1 MGLQK
6 DKKPKRNPVGGDE
19 LRRRSG
25 WFERFRGWVESV
37 PKVRLYVALLFITW
51 LSLTVL
57 ISFDS
62 RTLNVLGFWND
73 NPGYE
78 VGTVAESDVFA
89 RRSVTYD
96 DPVAGEQAR
105 NEAAN
110 AIDPVYRQSPQVA
123 EQTAEQVRSFFDEVR
138 GIRDSDNPR
147 DEKIERITN
156 AAPFYIPEN
165 VARTL
170 TFLEDG
176 ELDEA
181 ESYTLE
187 NLEELY
193 SSAAVADNDV
203 ENLPSSA
210 LTVSAAR
217 DRLSEAARR
226 DASGD
231 LGSTVEMLSR
241 GFLQPDYVV
250 DSQATEVAR
259 ENATSEVE
267 PVTRTIQQGERVIA
281 RGEVIDREDLSQLEA
296 LSVQRDANPWTVFLG
311 VGLIVATEMGM
322 AWYFLERFGQRIL
335 RTNALVRII
344 LAASLMILFTGL
356 ARLFIQLSFYPFL
369 TPLAGLSIMGTILLG
384 PRLMFLMVVITSVN
398 VGIIAGNDFFLAS
411 TLLLG
416 SGFAIYT
423 VVRVDSRMQLLKAG
437 LFIAAVMSLLAFAV
451 SLVGGGSLP
460 LSLWQG
466 TLGLA
471 NGLLSLALVMVLL
484 PLLESAFNILTPM
497 KLLELSDP
505 SRPLLQKL
513 LRQAPGTFSHSMQ
526 VGVLAENAA
535 ERIGANSLL
544 AQIGSYY
551 HDIGKLIHPGYFIEN
566 QISQSNPHD
575 ALTPALS
582 AKIIKRHVK
591 DGVDLGR
598 EWDLPQEILDIIAQ
612 HHGSTRIEYFY
623 RKAMEQTPEGGT
635 VRDSDF
641 RYSGGLPKSK
651 EAGIVMLADT
661 VEATVKSI
669 SKPTPKRIEDVVSDT
684 IKQKLDD
691 GQFDECELTMREIHA
706 VGEAIREALIGFLGP
721 RIEYPAAPSK
731 TGANGSKSNGGQS
744 ASGKPSG
751 KPNGK
756 PAGQTT

>member
-1 MGLQK
+1 MSLQR
-6 DKKPKRNPVGGDE
+6 DKKPKRGPGVSEE
-19 LRRRSG
+19 LRRKSG
-25 WFERFRGWVESV
+25 WFERFRGWIEGV
-37 PKVRLYVALLFITW
+37 PKMRLYVALVFITW

-57 ISFDS
+57 ISLDS
-62 RTLNVLGFWND
+62 RTLSALGLWGSS
-73 NPGYE
+73 PAYE
-78 VGTVAESDVFA
+78 VGTVADSDVFA

-96 DPVAGEQAR
+96 DPVATEQAR
-105 NEAAN
+105 QEAADVV
-110 AIDPVYRQSPQVA
+110 APVYRQSPRVA
-123 EQTAEQVRSFFDEVR
+123 EQTKDQVNSFFAEVR
-138 GIRDSDNPR
+138 DIRNSDAST
-147 DEKIERITN
+147 DEKINRITQ
-156 AAPFYIPEN
+156 AAPFYLPDR

-176 ELDEA
+176 EVDAA
-181 ESYTLE
+181 ERYTVE
-187 NLEELY
+187 NLKELY
-193 SSAAVADNDV
+193 DSTAVADDSV
-203 ENLPSSA
+203 DNLPDSA
-210 LTVSAAR
+210 LTVSTAR
-217 DRLSEAARR
+217 DRLTGAAQR

-231 LGSTVEMLSR
+231 VGSVVDVMSR
-241 GFLQPDYVV
+241 GFLEPNYVV
-250 DSQATEVAR
+250 DRQATEEAR
-259 ENATSEVE
+259 KNAASEVE
-267 PVTRTIQQGERVIA
+267 PVTRTIQQGERVVA
-281 RGEVIDREDLSQLEA
+281 RGEVINPDDVAQLEA
-296 LSVQRDANPWTVFLG
+296 LSVRRDANPWTVFLG
-311 VGLIVATEMGM
+311 VGLIVAAEMGM
-322 AWYFLERFGQRIL
+322 AWYFLERFGRRIL
-335 RTNALVRII
+335 RTNALVRVI
-344 LAASLMILFTGL
+344 LAASLMILFTAL

-369 TPLAGLSIMGTILLG
+369 TPLAGLSIIGTILLG

-398 VGIIAGNDFFLAS
+398 VGIIAGNDFFLTAA
-411 TLLLG
+411 LLLG

-451 SLVGGGSLP
+451 SLVGGGSLSI
-460 LSLWQG
+460 SLWQG

-513 LRQAPGTFSHSMQ
+513 LRRAPGTFSHSMQ

-544 AQIGSYY
+544 AQIGAYY
-551 HDIGKLIHPGYFIEN
+551 HDIGKLSHPGYFIEN
-566 QISQSNPHD
+566 QISQMNPHD
-575 ALTPALS
+575 TLTPALS

-591 DGVDLGR
+591 DGMDLGR

-623 RKAMEQTPEGGT
+623 RKALEQTPEGGT

-651 EAGIVMLADT
+651 EAGIVMLADS

-691 GQFDECELTMREIHA
+691 GQFDQCELTMHEIHE

-721 RIEYPAAPSK
+721 RIEYPEAPPSA
-731 TGANGSKSNGGQS
+731 GANGGKPNG
-744 ASGKPSG
+744 GKPSG
-751 KPNGK
+751 GK
-756 PAGQTT
+756 PASQTASQAT

>member
-1 MGLQK
+1 MSPQNK
-6 DKKPKRNPVGGDE
+6 KKPKRGPAGSAE

-25 WFERFRGWVESV
+25 WFERFRGWVEGV
-37 PKVRLYVALLFITW
+37 PKMRLYVTLLFITW
-51 LSLTVL
+51 ISLTVL
-57 ISFDS
+57 ISLDS
-62 RTLNVLGFWND
+62 RTLGVLGVWNG
-73 NPGYE
+73 PAYE
-78 VGTVAESDVFA
+78 VGTVADSDVFA
-89 RRSVTYD
+89 RRSVTYE
-96 DPVAGEQAR
+96 DPVATEQSR
-105 NEAAN
+105 NEAA
-110 AIDPVYRQSPQVA
+110 DTVEPVYRQSPRVA
-123 EQTAEQVRSFFDEVR
+123 EETIEQVETFFEDVRNIRS
-138 GIRDSDNPR
+138 SDISR
-147 DEKIERITN
+147 DEKISRITE
-156 AAPFYIPEN
+156 AAPFYVPDN

-176 ELDEA
+176 DVDDSERF
-181 ESYTLE
+181 TKE

-193 SSAAVADNDV
+193 DSVAVADDGV

-210 LTVSAAR
+210 LTVPVAR
-217 DRLSEAARR
+217 DRLSEAAQR
-226 DASGD
+226 DASGEVGNVVD
-231 LGSTVEMLSR
+231 TLSG
-241 GFLQPDYVV
+241 GFLEPDYII
-250 DSQATEVAR
+250 DRQATETAR
-259 ENATSEVE
+259 NNAASEVE

-281 RGEVIDREDLSQLEA
+281 RGEVIDRDDVSQLEA
-296 LSVQRDANPWTVFLG
+296 LSVRRDANPWTVFLG

-322 AWYFLERFGQRIL
+322 AWYFLERFGRRIL
-335 RTNALVRII
+335 RTNALVRVI

-398 VGIIAGNDFFLAS
+398 VGIIAGNDFFLTA

-460 LSLWQG
+460 ISLWQG

-535 ERIGANSLL
+535 ERIGANALL
-544 AQIGSYY
+544 AQIGAYY
-551 HDIGKLIHPGYFIEN
+551 HDIGKLTHPGYFIEN
-566 QISQSNPHD
+566 QISQVNPHD
-575 ALTPALS
+575 TLSPALS

-591 DGVDLGR
+591 DGLELGR
-598 EWDLPQEILDIIAQ
+598 EWDLPQELLDIIGQ

-623 RKAMEQTPEGGT
+623 RKALEQTPEGGT

-651 EAGIVMLADT
+651 ESGIVMLADT

-691 GQFDECELTMREIHA
+691 GQFDECELTMREIHEI
-706 VGEAIREALIGFLGP
+706 GEAIREALIGFLGP
-721 RIEYPAAPSK
+721 RIEYPEAPS
-731 TGANGSKSNGGQS
+731 GAKSNGGKT
-744 ASGKPSG
+744 AGKTVD
-751 KPNGK
+751 KT
-756 PAGQTT
+756 AGRAT

>member
-1 MGLQK
+1 MSLQNK
-6 DKKPKRNPVGGDE
+6 KKPKRRPAGSEE

-25 WFERFRGWVESV
+25 WFERFRGWVEGV
-37 PKVRLYVALLFITW
+37 PKMRLYVTLLFITW
-51 LSLTVL
+51 ISLTVL
-57 ISFDS
+57 ISLDS
-62 RTLNVLGFWND
+62 RTLGVLGLWN
-73 NPGYE
+73 NGPAYE
-78 VGTVAESDVFA
+78 VGTVADSDVFA
-89 RRSVTYD
+89 RRSVTYE
-96 DPVAGEQAR
+96 DPVATEQSR
-105 NEAAN
+105 NEAA
-110 AIDPVYRQSPQVA
+110 DTVEPVYRQSPRVA
-123 EQTAEQVRSFFDEVR
+123 EETIEQVETFFEDVRNIRS
-138 GIRDSDNPR
+138 SDISR
-147 DEKIERITN
+147 DEKISRITE
-156 AAPFYIPEN
+156 AAPFYVPDN

-176 ELDEA
+176 EVDDSERF
-181 ESYTLE
+181 TKE

-193 SSAAVADNDV
+193 DSVAVADDGV

-210 LTVSAAR
+210 LTVPVAR
-217 DRLSEAARR
+217 DRLSEAAQR
-226 DASGD
+226 DASGEVGNVVD
-231 LGSTVEMLSR
+231 TLSG
-241 GFLQPDYVV
+241 GFLEPDYII
-250 DSQATEVAR
+250 DRQATETAR
-259 ENATSEVE
+259 NNAASEVE

-281 RGEVIDREDLSQLEA
+281 RGEVVDRDDLSQLEA

-311 VGLIVATEMGM
+311 VGLIVAAEMGM

-335 RTNALVRII
+335 RTNALVRVI

-398 VGIIAGNDFFLAS
+398 VGIIAGNDFFLTSA
-411 TLLLG
+411 LLLG

-437 LFIAAVMSLLAFAV
+437 LFIAAVLSLLAFAV

-460 LSLWQG
+460 ISLWQG

-535 ERIGANSLL
+535 ERIGANALL
-544 AQIGSYY
+544 AQIGAYY
-551 HDIGKLIHPGYFIEN
+551 HDIGKLTHPGYFIEN
-566 QISQSNPHD
+566 QISQVNPHD
-575 ALTPALS
+575 TLSPALS

-591 DGVDLGR
+591 DGLELGR
-598 EWDLPQEILDIIAQ
+598 EWDLPQELLDIIGQ

-623 RKAMEQTPEGGT
+623 RKALEQTPEGGT

-651 EAGIVMLADT
+651 ESGIVMLADT

-691 GQFDECELTMREIHA
+691 GQFDKCELTMREIHEI
-706 VGEAIREALIGFLGP
+706 GEAIREALIGFLGP
-721 RIEYPAAPSK
+721 RIEYPEAPSDAK
-731 TGANGSKSNGGQS
+731 DAKSNGGKL
-744 ASGKPSG
+744 AGKAA
-751 KPNGK
+751 GK
-756 PAGQTT
+756 PADKTAGRAT

>member
-1 MGLQK
+1 
-6 DKKPKRNPVGGDE
+6 
-19 LRRRSG
+19 
-25 WFERFRGWVESV
+25 
-37 PKVRLYVALLFITW
+37 LFITW

-57 ISFDS
+57 ISLDS
-62 RTLNVLGFWND
+62 RTLGVIGLFDGS
-73 NPGYE
+73 PAYE
-78 VGTVAESDVFA
+78 AGTVAESDVFA
-89 RRSVTYD
+89 RRSVTYE
-96 DPVAGEQAR
+96 DPVATEQAR
-105 NEAAN
+105 NEAADTV
-110 AIDPVYRQSPQVA
+110 DPVYRQSPRVSDRISD
-123 EQTAEQVRSFFDEVR
+123 QTRSFFEEIRSV
-138 GIRDSDNPR
+138 RDSDVSR
-147 DEKIERITN
+147 EDKVARITE
-156 AAPFYIPEN
+156 AAPFYLPEN
-165 VARTL
+165 IAREL
-170 TFLEDG
+170 TFFDDG
-176 ELDEA
+176 EVDDA
-181 ESYTLE
+181 ERFAVE
-187 NLEELY
+187 NLEDLY
-193 SSAAVADNDV
+193 GSMAVADDAV
-203 ENLPSSA
+203 ENLPPSA
-210 LTVSAAR
+210 MTVSSAR
-217 DRLSEAARR
+217 DRLSEAAAR
-226 DASGD
+226 DASGEVGNVVD
-231 LGSTVEMLSR
+231 TLSR
-241 GFLQPDYVV
+241 GFLEPDYVI
-250 DSQATEVAR
+250 DREATQEAR
-259 ENATSEVE
+259 SNAAAEVE

-281 RGEVIDREDLSQLEA
+281 RGEVIDRDDVEQLQA
-296 LSVQRDANPWTVFLG
+296 LSVRRDANPWTVFLG

-398 VGIIAGNDFFLAS
+398 VGIIAGNDFFLTA

-437 LFIAAVMSLLAFAV
+437 LFIAAVMSLLSFAV
-451 SLVGGGSLP
+451 SLVGGGSLAI
-460 LSLWQG
+460 SLWQG

-484 PLLESAFNILTPM
+484 PLLESGFNILTPM

-544 AQIGSYY
+544 AQIGAYY
-551 HDIGKLIHPGYFIEN
+551 HDIGKLTHPGYFIEN
-566 QISQSNPHD
+566 QISQMNPHD
-575 ALTPALS
+575 ALTPTLS

-591 DGVDLGR
+591 DGINLGR
-598 EWDLPQEILDIIAQ
+598 EWDLPQEIMDIIAE

-623 RKAMEQTPEGGT
+623 RKALEQTPEGGT
-635 VRDSDF
+635 VRDTDF

-651 EAGIVMLADT
+651 ESGIVMLADS

-684 IKQKLDD
+684 ISQKLDD
-691 GQFDECELTMREIHA
+691 GQFDECELTMREIHE

-721 RIEYPAAPSK
+721 RIEYPEAQ
-731 TGANGSKSNGGQS
+731 SNTEP
-744 ASGKPSG
+744 KV
-751 KPNGK
+751 GK
-756 PAGQTT
+756 PAGKSIDKTAGRAT